1 MFQVQNLSFSVV
13 KLEILFC
20 GNLDCLTSAIL
31 SQWNNVRISKVGC
44 DRSGISGFLY
54 PSLHSMVTYFSLPFI
69 HKFYNFAELQV
80 VQHDIKLDL
89 AIMPDCSKLH

>member
-1 MFQVQNLSFSVV
+1 MQNLSFSVV
-13 KLEILFC
+13 KLEILFF
-20 GNLDCLTSAIL
+20 GNLDCFTSAIL
-31 SQWNNVRISKVGC
+31 SQWNNLHIRKAGC
-44 DRSGISGFLY
+44 DRSGISGFLHPY
-54 PSLHSMVTYFSLPFI
+54 LHSMVTYFSLPFI

>member
-1 MFQVQNLSFSVV
+1 MQNLSFSVV
-13 KLEILFC
+13 KLEILFF
-20 GNLDCLTSAIL
+20 GNLDYFTSAIL
-31 SQWNNVRISKVGC
+31 SQWNNLHISKVGC

-54 PSLHSMVTYFSLPFI
+54 PYLHSTVTYFSLPFI

-80 VQHDIKLDL
+80 VQHDIKLDP